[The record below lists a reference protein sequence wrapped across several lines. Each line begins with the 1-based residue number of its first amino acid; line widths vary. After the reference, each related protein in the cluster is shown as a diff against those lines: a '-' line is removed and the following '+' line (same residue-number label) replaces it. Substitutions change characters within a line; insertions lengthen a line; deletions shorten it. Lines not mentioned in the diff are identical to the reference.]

1 MPLYNRWL
9 SLLFHKTVRFS
20 MQIKAMIKGLVRE
33 LPSGS
38 MRELTEAELDLIV
51 GGSSQ
56 KQFDQHT
63 QPNKNP
69 NHLDDQR

>member
-1 MPLYNRWL
+1 
-9 SLLFHKTVRFS
+9 
-20 MQIKAMIKGLVRE
+20 MQIKAMIKGLVNE